1 MLDPSWREREAERHR
16 KKAAVQM
23 EKFPEKKLA
32 RVAIR
37 YMRRDGFD
45 AHHWSYNEEHRTDI
59 IHLPPKEH
67 RKLHRYSV
75 YDQERMMYRRTD
87 GSLIDSKGAC
97 IKYLKSLKGKP

>member
-1 MLDPSWREREAERHR
+1 M
-16 KKAAVQM
+16 M